1 MLAVFPQDRSSKTW
15 SGLGRSRSRDDLDAR
30 RLKGPNLPC
39 TLKVK
44 VITRLHAHLLED
56 DKIPTRERSSF
67 CCDGQALELSCMD
80 LLVDKMGLYRQTV
93 AMVSAGCTS
102 SAMVLP
108 FMVRTKTCIERI
120 GGGVTFFPVW

>member
-1 MLAVFPQDRSSKTW
+1 
-15 SGLGRSRSRDDLDAR
+15 
-30 RLKGPNLPC
+30 
-39 TLKVK
+39 
-44 VITRLHAHLLED
+44 
-56 DKIPTRERSSF
+56 
-67 CCDGQALELSCMD
+67 MD

-108 FMVRTKTCIERI
+108 LMVRTKTCIERI